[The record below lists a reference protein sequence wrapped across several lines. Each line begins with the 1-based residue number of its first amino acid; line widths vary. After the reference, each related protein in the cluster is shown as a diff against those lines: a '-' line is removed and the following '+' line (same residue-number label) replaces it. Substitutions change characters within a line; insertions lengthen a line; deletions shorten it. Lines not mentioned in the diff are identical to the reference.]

1 MLIKRFTKVVNTY
14 GLNLPSDEIIW
25 HRINTVVY
33 NEEQTIRKDFTYSG
47 TRWTS
52 KALKAGTLSVL
63 SRKTKDFQSQ
73 DATRLFI
80 TNKRIIFVRKQKNVT
95 KSINI
100 QSINLLQFV

>member
-1 MLIKRFTKVVNTY
+1 MRNRPLEKISLTQAQDGQVK
-14 GLNLPSDEIIW
+14 
-25 HRINTVVY
+25 
-33 NEEQTIRKDFTYSG
+33 Q
-47 TRWTS
+47 
-52 KALKAGTLSVL
+52 KAGTLSVL